1 MVYIVPKDNDF
12 PPKDEPTAELIH
24 DDNILYLS
32 DIDVTI
38 ESGEKYKWRVDCV
51 EGSDEMKRR
60 TGDVWTFTMHD

>member
-1 MVYIVPKDNDF
+1 MVYIAHKDDDF

-38 ESGEKYKWRVDCV
+38 KSGEKYKWRVDCV
-51 EGSDEMKRR
+51 EGATMNRQI
-60 TGDVWTFTMHD
+60 GDVWTFTMNN